1 MQFRNK
7 TASRDRDIDINVTSL
22 VDIILVLLIFFMV
35 TANLNQL
42 TNLSIQLPKVD
53 KSYVDNS
60 TESLNLTITSD
71 GKYVLNNQQLVSAQK
86 RTLISAVT
94 GLVAKKRDMP
104 FIITGDG
111 NAPYQ
116 AIMTAL
122 DTAGELGFTN
132 VRFAAV
138 KDA

>member
-1 MQFRNK
+1 MQFRNNTRNK
-7 TASRDRDIDINVTSL
+7 DRDLELNVTSL

-53 KSYVDNS
+53 KAYIDNA
-60 TESLNLTITSD
+60 TQTLNLTITSE
-71 GKYVLNNQQLVSAQK
+71 GNYVLNNEQLINNQK
-86 RTLISAVT
+86 KILISAIT
-94 GLVAKKRDMP
+94 SKVADKRDLP
-104 FIITGDG
+104 FVITGDSK
-111 NAPYQ
+111 APYQ

-122 DTAGELGFTN
+122 DTAGELGFAN

-138 KDA
+138 KES

>member
-7 TASRDRDIDINVTSL
+7 FINRDRDLVLNVTSL

-42 TNLSIQLPKVD
+42 TNLSIQLPKVE
-53 KSYVDNS
+53 KSYIEDSAVA
-60 TESLNLTITSD
+60 LNLTITAD
-71 GKYVLNNQQLVSAQK
+71 GSYILNKETLTTSNK
-86 RTLISAVT
+86 RTLTTAIFN
-94 GLVAKKRDMP
+94 LVAKKRDVP
-104 FIITGDG
+104 FVITGDS

-116 AIMTAL
+116 AIVTAL
-122 DTAGELGFTN
+122 DTAGELGFSN

-138 KDA
+138 KDS